1 MRDRRYA
8 IRAWVSIHISAPT
21 FVMAKIS
28 AGIATRER
36 YGVVEPHR
44 LAERPEAEAPDAS
57 SPSSRR
63 AGALA
68 LLLAVCGHS
77 AQ

>member
-1 MRDRRYA
+1 
-8 IRAWVSIHISAPT
+8 
-21 FVMAKIS
+21 MAKIS

-36 YGVVEPHR
+36 YGVVESHR

-57 SPSSRR
+57 SPRSCRSGPFKSDGSKR